1 MADVSDQAE
10 DLGRRANDN
19 KWMDRGIRFGMIC
32 YGVVYLLI
40 AWLALQLALG
50 SQQSNASSKGAL
62 QLLGQQSFGPLLLW
76 LVAIGLTVL
85 VIWRAL
91 EALVGHQEYD
101 GGKRTR
107 RRLMSAGKAV
117 IYGYVAYLAF
127 RYAIGAGSSGSTDS
141 TTAKLMDQP
150 FGRFLVGLVGVA
162 IAAYGVA
169 QIRRGWTEKFME
181 NLDARGSAG
190 DAGKAYRL
198 DRQGGL
204 HRQGH
209 RLHPRRR
216 PVRGG
221 GLHPSREEV
230 GQPRPGTAQP
240 SRLPVRPGAADRHRR
255 GNRLLRVVLLRACP
269 PPVPVTGSA
278 PFASTGPS
286 LPDGWGSRLPDQ
298 DDVPVLV
305 ALRLADRAPFTG
317 ERRVDEAAIES
328 EVVGPASWTRRQVV
342 VTDADDRVRGWIS
355 VQDRAA
361 GRTVVGLWLDRDAP
375 DEDAV
380 AAGLYAWADHEGRAI
395 AHLRGLERT
404 RMDASPFA
412 ADHRQRGWLEDAG
425 YACRRRWLHMSRPV
439 DATEMMPPLRE
450 GVTVR
455 RVARH
460 ENGVPL
466 ASDLQ
471 IVHRMLEESFQDHFN
486 SYRES
491 FPEFVQRLREDP
503 GHRWDHWWLAWVD
516 DVPAGA
522 IICSVLAADRT
533 GAEGTYVDYIGVNRV
548 ARGRGVAKGLL
559 HTVLSDAAERG
570 RDRVSLEVDADSP
583 TRADGL
589 YVSMGWATDYVT
601 ESWFRDVEAA

>member
-1 MADVSDQAE
+1 M
-10 DLGRRANDN
+10 
-19 KWMDRGIRFGMIC
+19 
-32 YGVVYLLI
+32 
-40 AWLALQLALG
+40 
-50 SQQSNASSKGAL
+50 
-62 QLLGQQSFGPLLLW
+62 
-76 LVAIGLTVL
+76 T
-85 VIWRAL
+85 
-91 EALVGHQEYD
+91 
-101 GGKRTR
+101 
-107 RRLMSAGKAV
+107 
-117 IYGYVAYLAF
+117 
-127 RYAIGAGSSGSTDS
+127 
-141 TTAKLMDQP
+141 QP
-150 FGRFLVGLVGVA
+150 
-162 IAAYGVA
+162 
-169 QIRRGWTEKFME
+169 
-181 NLDARGSAG
+181 ARPEPA
-190 DAGKAYRL
+190 
-198 DRQGGL
+198 
-204 HRQGH
+204 
-209 RLHPRRR
+209 
-216 PVRGG
+216 
-221 GLHPSREEV
+221 
-230 GQPRPGTAQP
+230 
-240 SRLPVRPGAADRHRR
+240 
-255 GNRLLRVVLLRACP
+255 
-269 PPVPVTGSA
+269 
-278 PFASTGPS
+278 GPS

-298 DDVPVLV
+298 DDVPALV

-317 ERRVDEAAIES
+317 EQRVDGAAIES
-328 EVVGPASWTRRQVV
+328 EVVGPASWTRRQLV

-380 AAGLYAWADHEGRAI
+380 AAGLYAWADQEGRAI

-412 ADHRQRGWLEDAG
+412 EDHRQRGWLEAAG

-439 DATEMMPPLRE
+439 DPTEMLSSLRE
-450 GVTVR
+450 GVSVR

-533 GAEGTYVDYIGVNRV
+533 GAEGTYIDYIGVNRA

-559 HTVLSDAAERG
+559 HTVLSDAALRG
-570 RDRVSLEVDADSP
+570 RDRVALEVDADSP
-583 TRADGL
+583 TKADGL
-589 YVSMGWATDYVT
+589 YVSMGWVTDYVT
-601 ESWFRDVEAA
+601 ESWFRDVEAG